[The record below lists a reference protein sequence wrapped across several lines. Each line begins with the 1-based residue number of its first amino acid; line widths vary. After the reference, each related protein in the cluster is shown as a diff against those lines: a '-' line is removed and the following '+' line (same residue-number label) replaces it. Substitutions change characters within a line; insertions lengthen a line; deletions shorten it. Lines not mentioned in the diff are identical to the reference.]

1 MRDITPAP
9 QADTGEVG
17 NRKNAWGLLGSLTTV
32 LLASCSTP
40 VPPAPAPAPAPVVVV
55 PAPAPAPAA
64 QVAAEPAPL
73 LISNAVSPRDY
84 RQHGARHIYDKNGD
98 RIYKGKMPPLLLGVG
113 VMQLDLDARGNIKRL
128 NWMRPPS
135 DAGSRMAIERTVHAA
150 APFPAPVRLGG
161 VTYTDTWLWDK
172 SGKFQLDT
180 LTEGQ
185 NDR

>member
-1 MRDITPAP
+1 MRDITHAP
-9 QADTGEVG
+9 QADTGAAS
-17 NRKNAWGLLGSLTTV
+17 NRKTVWGLLGSLTAV
-32 LLASCSTP
+32 LLASCATP
-40 VPPAPAPAPAPVVVV
+40 VPPAPAPKPIAKAPAPT
-55 PAPAPAPAA
+55 PAA
-64 QVAAEPAPL
+64 PVAAEPAPL

-113 VMQLDLDARGNIKRL
+113 VMQLDIDGRGNIKRL

-135 DAGSRMAIERTVHAA
+135 DAASRIAIERTVHAA

-185 NDR
+185 SDR